1 MASAW
6 RRPSRRRREGG
17 PEEAL
22 EPAARGPEEALE
34 SAARGRTGGVGAGGA
49 RTGGGVPWAA
59 TSRAAALGWGGER
72 ARVRASDEIGRASC
86 RERV

>member
-17 PEEAL
+17 PKEAL

-34 SAARGRTGGVGAGGA
+34 SAARGRTGGVGAGDA

-59 TSRAAALGWGGER
+59 AASRESKGESGE
-72 ARVRASDEIGRASC
+72 VNGR
-86 RERV
+86 E